1 MKLKMY
7 YSINTYLSKLSLIWL
22 SKENKLLKKKNS
34 QTKILISIIT
44 VVYNDV
50 SNIEKTIQSVINQT
64 YENIEYIIID
74 GGSTDGTMN
83 IVKKYKDSIDCIIS
97 KKDDGIYDAMN
108 TGMKLASGKWINF
121 LNSGDTFYNKKV
133 IQNISFKSYENNVM
147 IYGNAKI
154 FNIKRKFLKLLKAFS
169 LTKKNLIL
177 FGTRVVCHQAIFYNK
192 KIIFKYPKRYK
203 LKGELYSYFE
213 YLKHGKSLYLDLIIC
228 NYSLGGISNI
238 LYKKDDK
245 ELWRVLKDQ
254 AGFMKFLYIPFYIF
268 SKFLFLLKYEW
279 DCSNYY
285 FLLQKK
291 DR

>member
-1 MKLKMY
+1 M
-7 YSINTYLSKLSLIWL
+7 
-22 SKENKLLKKKNS
+22 LKKKNR

-133 IQNISFKSYENNVM
+133 IQNISFKSFENNVM

-177 FGTRVVCHQAIFYNK
+177 FGTRVVCHQAVFYDK
-192 KIIFKYPKRYK
+192 KIKFKYPKRYK

-213 YLKHGKSLYLDLIIC
+213 YLKHGKSAYVNLIIC

-238 LYKKDDK
+238 LYKKDNK
-245 ELWRVLKDQ
+245 ELWKVLKDQ
-254 AGFMKFLYIPFYIF
+254 AGYMMFLHIPFYIF
-268 SKFLFLLKYEW
+268 SRILLLKY
-279 DCSNYY
+279 
-285 FLLQKK
+285 K
-291 DR
+291 